1 MPVVDTSSQTTLLQ
15 EDEYTY
21 IGPGLVEC
29 ADRGICMFNDSLAEE
44 CNLIS
49 LVSISVIRTD
59 DDLNLVVAS
68 DIKTESSAISIL
80 QGCEMTC
87 SDCTF
92 LSQIDEVIDSSPFTE
107 ETSSSKDMNGTE
119 PPGEVT
125 PPENEVGSETNNM
138 VNANGPDQ
146 STSIANVKHLPNVL
160 LLGFLTLVA
169 LLP

>member
-1 MPVVDTSSQTTLLQ
+1 
-15 EDEYTY
+15 
-21 IGPGLVEC
+21 
-29 ADRGICMFNDSLAEE
+29 MFDNSMAEE

-49 LVSISVIRTD
+49 LLSISNIGAD
-59 DDLNLVVAS
+59 EDLNLVVAS
-68 DIKTESSAISIL
+68 DIETESSAISIL

-92 LSQIDEVIDSSPFTE
+92 LSQIDEVIDEVIDSSPFTE
-107 ETSSSKDMNGTE
+107 GTSSSKDMNGTE